1 MNRTFSK
8 PKQSDYCAPSQPLYL
23 NNRRPV
29 TTIWLIL
36 GVTGHCG
43 GTPHSCGS
51 EPAQFNILPDKSG
64 VPAETMRWIF
74 CSIKGRPLV
83 LSRLSR
89 KIIRPFA
96 QTDNA
101 QFRNA
106 IPPAPAWPG

>member
-89 KIIRPFA
+89 KIIGPFA

-101 QFRNA
+101 QFIAVPVN
-106 IPPAPAWPG
+106 IGTV

>member
-1 MNRTFSK
+1 LRFSI
-8 PKQSDYCAPSQPLYL
+8 DA
-23 NNRRPV
+23 
-29 TTIWLIL
+29 

-106 IPPAPAWPG
+106 IPPTPAWHG